1 MENSGAKNAKLFN
14 PTKTMIGGLVMLII
28 AMGIGR
34 FSYTS
39 ILPLMQSQAHLSATE
54 SGYLAGSNNLGY
66 LIAAFVAGFIT
77 WGSRRG
83 YHLRMQLVL
92 CIILTGL
99 MGITSSFL
107 WWMILRFLAGI
118 SSGLIFVLSSSLVL
132 DALFSDKREKW
143 VGIFYG
149 GVGVGIVLV
158 GLLTPFLSIFTW
170 RGPWIGLLII
180 SIILIVPVWSFIH
193 DKEPKPITQNAE
205 SLSSSAEN
213 PSIFGWL
220 LIAYGL
226 EGLGYIVSA
235 TFLVAMVKQMP
246 HMSSFADFSW
256 IIVGIAAV
264 PSTVIWSWWAS
275 KVGYIKPLIIALIL
289 QAVGVI
295 LPVWLPNIFGVTL
308 GSVLFGGTF
317 MGISMLALAEARMSR
332 PSSGSR
338 AIALMTGFY
347 GIGQILGPIG
357 AGIVLEMAHSYNLSL
372 LLAALVLVVAAII
385 LLSGAVISSQKG
397 AVGNLNHAHIHPGQE
412 LS

>member
-1 MENSGAKNAKLFN
+1 MENSGAKKAKLSN
-14 PTKTMIGGLVMLII
+14 STKTMIGGLVMLII

-39 ILPLMQSQAHLSATE
+39 ILPLMQSQAHLSVTE
-54 SGYLAGSNNLGY
+54 SGYLAGSNNMGY
-66 LIAAFVAGFIT
+66 LIAAFGAGFIA
-77 WGSRRG
+77 WGTRRA
-83 YHLRMQLVL
+83 YHLRIQLVL
-92 CIILTGL
+92 CIIFTGL

-107 WWMILRFLAGI
+107 WWMIFRFLAGV

-132 DALFSDKREKW
+132 DALFSDKRDKW

-149 GVGVGIVLV
+149 GVGIGIVLA
-158 GLLTPFLSIFTW
+158 GLLTPVLGSFTW
-170 RGPWIGLLII
+170 RGTWIGLLIT
-180 SIILIVPVWSFIH
+180 SIILVVPVWSFIR

-220 LIAYGL
+220 LVAYGL

-246 HMSSFADFSW
+246 HVSSFADYSW
-256 IIVGIAAV
+256 IIVGLAAV
-264 PSTVIWSWWAS
+264 PSTVFWSWSAS
-275 KVGYIKPLIIALIL
+275 KAGYIKPLIIALIL

-295 LPVWLPNIFGVTL
+295 LPMWLPNIFGVTL

-317 MGISMLALAEARMSR
+317 MGISMLALAAARMSR
-332 PSSGSR
+332 PSSSNR
-338 AIALMTGFY
+338 AIALMTGFF

-357 AGIVLEMAHSYNLSL
+357 AGIVLEMAHSYSLSL
-372 LLAALVLVVAAII
+372 LLATMVLVAAAIT
-385 LLSGAVISSQKG
+385 LLIGAVISSKKR
-397 AVGNLNHAHIHPGQE
+397 ATGNLDHARIHPDQE
-412 LS
+412 LG